1 MIEEQS
7 EVVIVR
13 ISDKGHGM
21 NQKVLDKIFDPFFS
35 TKPEGEGTGLG
46 LAITLGLLKELQSE
60 IDVQVNRKRRDYIY
74 PNISKGTNMKSKR
87 NNLILIAC
95 YWVVIVFG
103 GLFALL
109 SNSFRF
115 FSNVRTLDMI
125 LVMFSL
131 FGNIL
136 CSNLTLFLGA
146 DNEINIQAEKAIFPY
161 CSLAG
166 VSSFVGI
173 FGATT
178 NFDITSL
185 YIFIFIVGV
194 LQLGF
199 LIYILCSLSQ
209 SSS

>member
-1 MIEEQS
+1 
-7 EVVIVR
+7 
-13 ISDKGHGM
+13 
-21 NQKVLDKIFDPFFS
+21 
-35 TKPEGEGTGLG
+35 
-46 LAITLGLLKELQSE
+46 
-60 IDVQVNRKRRDYIY
+60 
-74 PNISKGTNMKSKR
+74 
-87 NNLILIAC
+87 
-95 YWVVIVFG
+95 
-103 GLFALL
+103 
-109 SNSFRF
+109 
-115 FSNVRTLDMI
+115 MI
-125 LVMFSL
+125 LVIFSL

-199 LIYILCSLSQ
+199 LIYILCSLLNLAHNIALIFSGWITVFYFVVGLSLSPIKQ
-209 SSS
+209 RPMLISFYLTLDSYLI